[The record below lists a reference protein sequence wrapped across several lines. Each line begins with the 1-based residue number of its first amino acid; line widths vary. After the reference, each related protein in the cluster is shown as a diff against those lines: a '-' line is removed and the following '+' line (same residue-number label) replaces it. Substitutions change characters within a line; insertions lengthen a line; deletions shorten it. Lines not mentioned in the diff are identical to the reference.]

1 MATYSY
7 IRISTD
13 KQDAQNQKHGV
24 LQFCN
29 DRGLG
34 KVKFIE
40 EVVSGKVRVRDR
52 AALAGL
58 IDQLSAGDVLVVPE
72 LSRLG
77 RSMLDVMSQLQVL
90 LEKKVTVYAVKGGF
104 ELNDNI
110 TSKVLAF
117 ALSIAAEI
125 ERELISSRTRESLA
139 RKKAEGV
146 KLGRPVGSTS
156 ASKLDGKEEQIK
168 ELLKHGVAKS
178 AIARILECSRGTLI
192 DFIKSRGLDTAA
204 PRGAGKKK
212 KGDKK

>member
-7 IRISTD
+7 VRVSTD

-34 KVKFIE
+34 RVTFVNE
-40 EVVSGKVRVRDR
+40 TASGKTRVKDR
-52 AALAGL
+52 LLGGL
-58 IDQLSAGDVLVVPE
+58 IEKMETRDVLVVSE
-72 LSRLG
+72 LSRIG
-77 RSMLDVMSQLQVL
+77 RSMLEVMGLLQVL
-90 LEKKVTVYAVKGGF
+90 LEKGVIVYAIKGDY
-104 ELNDNI
+104 ELKDNI

-156 ASKLDGKEEQIK
+156 ASKLDGKEPQIT
-168 ELLKHGVAKS
+168 ELLTHGVAKS
-178 AIARILECSRGTLI
+178 AIARILACSRGTLI
-192 DFIKSRGLDTAA
+192 DFIKSRGLVAA
-204 PRGAGKKK
+204 PLVKK